1 MSDIEIK
8 ISESLVAYNEALKL
22 MEARVENIIQG
33 KEKELI
39 WFLEHEPVYT
49 AGTSAEASDLLDRDS
64 FPIYHT
70 GRGGK
75 FTYHGPGQLVVYF
88 LLDLKKRAAPNQPDL
103 KQYVRNLEEL
113 VIQTL
118 QDFNIKAERREGRVG
133 LWVADKMTKEAKIAA
148 IGIRVRKWVTY
159 HGIAININPELNHF
173 KGIIPCG
180 ISQYG
185 VTSLKAMGHDISADS
200 IRSRIK
206 QNFYQI
212 FGE

>member
-8 ISESLVAYNEALKL
+8 ISESLVAYDEALGL
-22 MEARVENIIQG
+22 MEARVEDIIQG

-39 WFLEHEPVYT
+39 WFLEHPPVYT
-49 AGTSAEASDLLDRDS
+49 AGTSAQDSELLDANN
-64 FPIYHT
+64 FPVYHT

-75 FTYHGPGQLVVYF
+75 FTYHGPGQLVAYF
-88 LLDLKKRAAPNQPDL
+88 LLDLKKRAAPHQPDL

-118 QDFNIKAERREGRVG
+118 ESYGIKAERREGRVG
-133 LWVADKMTKEAKIAA
+133 LWVADNVTQEAKIAA

-159 HGIAININPELNHF
+159 HGIAININPDLNHF

-185 VTSLKAMGHDISADS
+185 VTSLKAMGHDISAGS
-200 IRSRIK
+200 VRKSIK
-206 QNFYQI
+206 QKFYQI
-212 FGE
+212 FGK